1 MIPNSVLSAGNR
13 GGRESQQSAE
23 QPELTE
29 IPKTKKPK
37 TGLIIAI
44 VAGVLVIAAVIAF
57 LLIWNSTENRM
68 NRAISAGD
76 MGEAL
81 TVYYEDYDGAELPG
95 STLSLLQERLDAIY
109 PAFDAGEIDY
119 EEARSTLDTLAS
131 FSDPAWNEQVD
142 AAINLVNAARMKNG
156 GSYYDAI
163 QIYRDVLSQY
173 PDSEFASSG
182 LEDAIS
188 RYRNMILSGASSY
201 MEEGEYDS
209 AKEFVQNAIEFLGG
223 DETLEAQLDEI
234 DADYALYQ
242 EEQEAQTVSEVTAE
256 VERLLQEGSYEEA
269 QSYLEEQA
277 AEYPDNPALQESL
290 ANLEQTIADA
300 IAQDADEM
308 AAGGAYGDALELLEE
323 YMPLYGSLEESY
335 LAIYNSMP
343 ITLENINT
351 VSSERIEVV
360 DEALKDRW
368 NNIYDGGVRFQ
379 INYDDSYALY
389 NLGGQFTAFEG
400 TVFVGM
406 DDGADGLSFS
416 IYLDE
421 ELVFHRDGIM
431 VETEPISI
439 ALDVTGKQTMRIT
452 TSGNYSWTWAGEQLT
467 FGNTS
472 FTRAEES
479 ESSQPSAEGQAEQSQ
494 PPAESQA

>member
-1 MIPNSVLSAGNR
+1 
-13 GGRESQQSAE
+13 
-23 QPELTE
+23 
-29 IPKTKKPK
+29 
-37 TGLIIAI
+37 
-44 VAGVLVIAAVIAF
+44 
-57 LLIWNSTENRM
+57 M

-119 EEARSTLDTLAS
+119 EEARSTLDTLGS

-142 AAINLVNAARMKNG
+142 AAIELLNAARMKNG
-156 GSYYDAI
+156 SAGFEAFRMYSEFLAEH
-163 QIYRDVLSQY
+163 
-173 PDSEFASSG
+173 PDSEIAANG
-182 LEDAIS
+182 LEES
-188 RYRNMILSGASSY
+188 RALCRDIAQSKAASY
-201 MEEGEYDS
+201 MEKGDYTG
-209 AKEFVQNAIEFLGG
+209 AKDYIERVIDILGG

-379 INYDDSYALY
+379 IIYDDPYALY
-389 NLGGQFTAFEG
+389 NLGGQFTSFEG
-400 TVFVGM
+400 TAFIGM
-406 DDGADGLSFS
+406 NDPANNISLS

-421 ELVFHRDGIM
+421 ELVFHRDGITE
-431 VETEPISI
+431 ETEPIAI

-452 TSGNYSWTWAGEQLT
+452 ASATSWYSSTLT

-472 FTRAEES
+472 FTRAAEQAAGS
-479 ESSQPSAEGQAEQSQ
+479 EGGQASAEGQAGQSQ